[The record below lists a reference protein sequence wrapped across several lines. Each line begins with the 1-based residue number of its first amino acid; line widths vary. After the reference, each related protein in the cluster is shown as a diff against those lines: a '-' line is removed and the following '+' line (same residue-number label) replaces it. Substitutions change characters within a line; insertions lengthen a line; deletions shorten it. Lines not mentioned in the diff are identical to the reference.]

1 MVTIYLYLLTALMEL
16 SFCLEIYHTQNN
28 ERPTVGKLDS
38 FFPYSTL
45 IHTRGYTLVWDSP
58 VNKIIKVLLKTN
70 NCTAIFTHENYIS
83 EAKIL
88 FF

>member
-1 MVTIYLYLLTALMEL
+1 MVTIYLNLLTALHRTIL
-16 SFCLEIYHTQNN
+16 IEIYHTWNN

-58 VNKIIKVLLKTN
+58 VNKIIKGLFITN
-70 NCTAIFTHENYIS
+70 AN
-83 EAKIL
+83 
-88 FF
+88 